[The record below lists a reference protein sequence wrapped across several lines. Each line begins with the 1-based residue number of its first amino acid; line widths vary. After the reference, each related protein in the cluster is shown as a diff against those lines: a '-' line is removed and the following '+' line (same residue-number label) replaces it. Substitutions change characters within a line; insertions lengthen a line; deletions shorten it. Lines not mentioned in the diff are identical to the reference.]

1 MANIK
6 TYDCNSKKQLTKN
19 INVSEI
25 KCKGKGHIHNTKI
38 DLDHLNKVQ
47 EFMAYIGADWVKFS
61 SGYRCSTHDKT
72 VGGSGSG
79 QHTKSTATDQYF
91 RIGGKNGKI
100 IPAKE
105 VCCKA
110 QDFGFKGIGYID
122 ANYVHLDSRTS
133 GTYRGDETK
142 GRSNNIPNGDFYTYF
157 GIKKDGETSNT
168 YSGTLPTL
176 PSRGYFKK
184 GDKGTQVKNLQK
196 FLNWALNAKLDVDGI
211 IGDKTIKFVK
221 KFQEITGIKIDG
233 LFGKDSLKKA
243 ETFEK

>member
-79 QHTKSTATDQYF
+79 QHTKSGATDQYF

-122 ANYVHLDSRTS
+122 ENYVHLDSRTS

-142 GRSNNIPNGDFYTYF
+142 GRSNNIPNGDFYAYF
-157 GIKKDGETSNT
+157 EIAKDNAKT
-168 YSGTLPTL
+168 YSGTFPTL

-196 FLNWALNAKLDVDGI
+196 FLNWALNEKLDVDGI
-211 IGDKTIKFVK
+211 IGDKTIKAVK
-221 KFQEITGIKIDG
+221 KFQDIVKIKIDG
-233 LFGKDSLKKA
+233 LFGKDCLNKAKKY
-243 ETFEK
+243 EK

>member
-122 ANYVHLDSRTS
+122 ENYVHLDSRTS

-142 GRSNNIPNGDFYTYF
+142 GRNNNIPNGDFYAYF
-157 GIKKDGETSNT
+157 GIAKDGKST
-168 YSGTLPTL
+168 YTGTLPTL

-196 FLNWALNAKLDVDGI
+196 FLNWALDGKLDVDGI
-211 IGDKTIKFVK
+211 IGDKTIKAVK
-221 KFQEITGIKIDG
+221 KFQDLVRIKIDG